1 MEKYGVKNISPKITK
16 ILAASI
22 MGASLMSLG
31 ACAGLKKITGS
42 EKVTPDEFR
51 VVTKAPLVI
60 PPEFNLRPP
69 RPGEARPLELRPD
82 LQARTAVFGV
92 QTGLGASD
100 GEKMLIQKIGA
111 ENADPRI
118 RDVVDEESGAIT
130 HKPEKFADRVIA
142 LAKKPGT
149 PAHPLDSETE
159 AADLK
164 QEQETINNATGGQ
177 PVTIGKNKP
186 SGIKLPGL

>member
-1 MEKYGVKNISPKITK
+1 MQG
-16 ILAASI
+16 LALNTVSYTH
-22 MGASLMSLG
+22 LDVY
-31 ACAGLKKITGS
+31 K
-42 EKVTPDEFR
+42 R
-51 VVTKAPLVI
+51 QPLVI

-164 QEQETINNATGGQ
+164 LSLIHIQLCIRDRGNSCQKRTFAPFFIAN
-177 PVTIGKNKP
+177 
-186 SGIKLPGL
+186 